1 MLHQP
6 FSKVTHLFIKENIDW
21 FNTFFLKAFEQFM
34 KEILPKYF
42 QKVWLKV
49 VDANRYLCLMCN
61 IVLRSVSNNKTV

>member
-1 MLHQP
+1 
-6 FSKVTHLFIKENIDW
+6 
-21 FNTFFLKAFEQFM
+21 M

-49 VDANRYLCLMCN
+49 VVANRYLCLMCN